1 MNCIQLLKDVLFVE
15 DNLGHQDLMQIAFE
29 ENCIP
34 HHLHIVNNGEE
45 ALNFLYRQGK
55 YALSPRPNLILLDLN
70 LPRMDG
76 KEILK
81 IIKKDQI
88 LKLIP
93 VIVFTTSHNQSDI
106 LTSYELQ
113 ANCYISKPYD
123 LDDFFRTVKSCID
136 FWINFSSVPR
146 LEDL

>member
-1 MNCIQLLKDVLFVE
+1 MNCIQLLKDILFVE

-29 ENCIP
+29 ENYIP

-45 ALNFLYRQGK
+45 ALNFLYRKGL
-55 YALSPRPNLILLDLN
+55 YSRSPRPNLIILDLN

-76 KEILK
+76 KEILRV
-81 IIKKDQI
+81 IKQDPV

-93 VIVFTTSHNQSDI
+93 VIVFTTSNNQADI
-106 LTSYELQ
+106 LTSYDLQ

-123 LDDFFRTVKSCID
+123 LDDFFRVVKASVD
-136 FWINFSSVPR
+136 FWLNFSLVPR
-146 LEDL
+146 LEDR

>member
-1 MNCIQLLKDVLFVE
+1 
-15 DNLGHQDLMQIAFE
+15 
-29 ENCIP
+29 
-34 HHLHIVNNGEE
+34 LHIVNNGEE